1 MLLTIAAAQYRRIR
15 ISSAKEL
22 VLFIIAVL
30 ALYALQTFF
39 EDKLGWSAKKARGV
53 AGAILFVLV
62 IVIIIISVAAES

>member
-1 MLLTIAAAQYRRIR
+1 MLLTITAAQFRRIHIR
-15 ISSAKEL
+15 SAKDL
-22 VLFIIAVL
+22 VLVIIAVL

-39 EDKLGWSAKKARGV
+39 EDKLGWSTKKARGV

>member
-39 EDKLGWSAKKARGV
+39 EEKLGWSEKKARGV
-53 AGAILFVLV
+53 AGAILFVLFV
-62 IVIIIISVAAES
+62 IIVILSVVAES

>member
-1 MLLTIAAAQYRRIR
+1 MLLTTAAAQYRRIR
-15 ISSAKEL
+15 IRSAKEL

-39 EDKLGWSAKKARGV
+39 EDKLGWSTKKARGV

>member
-1 MLLTIAAAQYRRIR
+1 MLLTTAAAQYRRIR

-22 VLFIIAVL
+22 LLFIIAVL

-39 EDKLGWSAKKARGV
+39 EDKLGWSTKKARGV